1 MVEHGRPRGGE
12 SLLGQVSDS
21 DRLATADML
30 GHKCDL
36 LKPLRKANREP
47 TMPLTRNLY
56 ELDEVVSALQTCL
69 CYRWPRAPFWLCELV
84 LSGEEVLAVKTLK
97 DTWYRLGGG
106 YDPALLTDPVLW
118 SRCVR
123 VQAAIRAA
131 GSLNAAR
138 FLTVTAAMPERPTMT
153 PLPKTQEIQNR
164 RTASAAAWLATL
176 ADEETIN
183 RTEATNWWISFDA
196 ACRQQ
201 SRTDAIW
208 LLQAVQPLL
217 SADAIWA
224 AIHQAARGTATT
236 KAALTLLCETAS
248 AHPLD
253 QVLAQANATL
263 LLCTKTEERESVHLV
278 KPAELPSYKRD
289 WQTWTDQAGRR
300 IARLHTIPV
309 DALTTE
315 TTRGALPRKYTNIA
329 DVRDPVALLVEGC
342 AFWRSATTAVGIV
355 YDAEMETVEFPD
367 DDVLEAFYQRYF
379 PDDIPDEWPTVDQ
392 ERSHGRGCQET
403 ARTPDPDPPVRE
415 EPISRRAWLLATHV
429 RQKT

>member
-1 MVEHGRPRGGE
+1 M
-12 SLLGQVSDS
+12 SYLLCKCQKSGQMSKNVTNQH
-21 DRLATADML
+21 A
-30 GHKCDL
+30 HKSPPEI
-36 LKPLRKANREP
+36 K
-47 TMPLTRNLY
+47 MPLTRNLY

-69 CYRWPRAPFWLCELV
+69 LRGWPRAAFWTCELV
-84 LSGEEVLAVKTLK
+84 LSGEEALAVRTLK
-97 DTWYRLGGG
+97 DIWYRRGGG
-106 YDPALLTDPVLW
+106 YDPTLLTDPILW

-138 FLTVTAAMPERPTMT
+138 FLSLTATMADRPTMT

-176 ADEETIN
+176 AAEETIN
-183 RTEATNWWISFDA
+183 RDEAAGWWISYDA

-201 SRTDAIW
+201 SRTDSIW

-224 AIHQAARGTATT
+224 AIHQASRGSAAT
-236 KAALTLLCETAS
+236 KAALNLLCETAS

-253 QVLAQANATL
+253 QALAQANATL
-263 LLCTKTEERESVHLV
+263 LLCTPTEQRESVLLQ
-278 KPAELPSYKRD
+278 KPTDLPSYKRD

-300 IARLHTIPV
+300 AARIHDIPAEALH
-309 DALTTE
+309 AA
-315 TTRGALPRKYTNIA
+315 TTRGSLPRKYTNIA

-342 AFWRSATTAVGIV
+342 AFWRSATAAAGIV
-355 YDAEMETVEFPD
+355 YDPETETIEFPD
-367 DDVLEAFYQRYF
+367 DDVLEDFYQRYF
-379 PDDIPDEWPTVDQ
+379 PDDIPDEWPSAYQ

-403 ARTPDPDPPVRE
+403 ARSPDPDPPVRE
-415 EPISRRAWLLATHV
+415 EPISRRAWLSATHV